1 MNFYIQILAF
11 WFCVFSWFT
20 NKFCLFKVMILALV
34 AVHGSHICALPF
46 IFEVPLCAFG
56 VLLVYLCFSLVW
68 LTINLGSIKLFQSLV
83 WNKHQMFEMKRT
95 PAAYF
100 KWLLFSFV
108 IMSVEEYAVLWLLLQ
123 IIYGNYLKI
132 FLV

>member
-1 MNFYIQILAF
+1 MKEGRVKKVHLQDMDYIYTFSPEQIN
-11 WFCVFSWFT
+11 T
-20 NKFCLFKVMILALV
+20 KRYALV